1 MAQSWIKESVI
12 YQKANTMKKNSGLLL
27 LLLFLTIFSV
37 GVVAQELWSMEECIE
52 YAYENNLQLK
62 QSFLGVESADHDVLQ
77 SKLNIVPSLNANVSQ
92 SYGWGR
98 APDPQTNIY
107 ANQQTSQSYFGIS
120 SDVTLFNGLQQ
131 LNNVRQKEFEYL
143 AQKYDSDKLRND
155 ISLNIAAGY
164 LLILFNLELVNNAQ
178 RQVDISK
185 EQMDRTEKQVDAG
198 AMARG
203 ALYDIQAQAAGE
215 EANLISGK
223 NKLMLAYLDLMQ
235 MLDLEAGI
243 DFDIEKP
250 NIEITATPTLLPPEM
265 IYNQSVTFMPEIK
278 SAEYRVKSAER
289 TVALAKGQHSPRIF
303 ASGSYSSLYSNQI
316 LEILSNDPFP
326 IFGDTKPFG
335 QQMDDNRNGG
345 LVFGLSIPIFNGY
358 QATTNVRKSK
368 IYEENAN
375 LNLKIEKNILR
386 KNIETSYADALAAY
400 QTYIARAKS
409 VDAFGE
415 AFTYME
421 EKFNVGMTNSTDY
434 NVAKLQL
441 STAEADLASSK
452 YDYIFKT
459 KILDFYLGK
468 SLTLTDIASVQE

>member
-1 MAQSWIKESVI
+1 
-12 YQKANTMKKNSGLLL
+12 MKKNTGVLLL
-27 LLLFLTIFSV
+27 LLLMVTFSV
-37 GVVAQELWSMEECIE
+37 GVVAQELWSMEECID

-62 QSFLGVESADHDVLQ
+62 QSVLGVESADYDVLQ
-77 SKLNIVPSLNANVSQ
+77 SKLNLVPSLNASVSQ
-92 SYGWGR
+92 SFGWGR
-98 APDPQTNIY
+98 SPDPNTNVY
-107 ANQQTSQSYFGIS
+107 KNQQTDQSFFGLN

-131 LNNVRQKEFEYL
+131 VNNIRQKQFDFL
-143 AQKYDSDKLRND
+143 AQKYDSDKIRND

-185 EQMDRTEKQVDAG
+185 DQMSRTEKQVEAG
-198 AMARG
+198 AVARG

-215 EANLISGK
+215 EANLISNK

-235 MLDLEAGI
+235 MLDLEANV

-250 NIEITATPTLLPPEM
+250 KIEITAKPSLLSPEM
-265 IYNQSVTFMPEIK
+265 IYNKSVTFMPEIK

-289 TVALAKGQHSPRIF
+289 SVALAKGQHSPRIY
-303 ASGSYSSLYSNQI
+303 ASGTYNSLYSQQI
-316 LEILSNDPFP
+316 RIVEGYDPITELP
-326 IFGDTKPFG
+326 IFGDTKPFAT
-335 QQMDDNRNGG
+335 QWDENWNGG

-358 QATTNVRKSK
+358 QTTTNVRKSK

-375 LNLKIEKNILR
+375 LSLEIEKNVLR
-386 KNIETSYADALAAY
+386 KNIEASYADAVAAY
-400 QTYIARAKS
+400 QTYIARNKS
-409 VDAFGE
+409 VEAFTE

-468 SLTLTDIASVQE
+468 GLTLSDIASLQE

>member
-1 MAQSWIKESVI
+1 
-12 YQKANTMKKNSGLLL
+12 MKKNTGILL
-27 LLLFLTIFSV
+27 LLLFLTTYSV
-37 GVVAQELWSMEECIE
+37 GIVAQELWSMEECIN

-62 QSFLGVESADHDVLQ
+62 QSVLSVESADHDVLQ

-107 ANQQTSQSYFGIS
+107 ANQQTQQSYFSVS

-185 EQMDRTEKQVDAG
+185 DQMSRTEKQVEAG

-203 ALYDIQAQAAGE
+203 ALFDIQAQAAGE
-215 EANLISGK
+215 EANLISNK

-235 MLDLEAGI
+235 MLDLESDI

-250 NIEITATPTLLPPEM
+250 IIEIAGTPSLLPAEM
-265 IYNQSVTFMPEIK
+265 IYNKSVTFMPEIK

-289 TVALAKGQHSPRIF
+289 TVALAKGQHSPRLF

-316 LEILSNDPFP
+316 LELLNTTPPS
-326 IFGDTKPFG
+326 FGDTKSFG

-358 QATTNVRKSK
+358 QTTTNVKKSK
-368 IYEENAN
+368 IYQENAN
-375 LNLKIEKNILR
+375 LNLEIEKNILR
-386 KNIETSYADALAAY
+386 KNIETAYADAIASY
-400 QTYIARAKS
+400 QTYVAQSKS
-409 VDAFGE
+409 VNAFEE

>member
-1 MAQSWIKESVI
+1 
-12 YQKANTMKKNSGLLL
+12 MKKNTGIF
-27 LLLFLTIFSV
+27 LLLFLLTTYSV
-37 GVVAQELWSMEECIE
+37 GIVAQELWSMEECIN

-62 QSFLGVESADHDVLQ
+62 QSILGVESANHDVLQ

-92 SYGWGR
+92 NFGWGR
-98 APDPQTNIY
+98 TPDPNTNLY
-107 ANQQTSQSYFGIS
+107 RNQQTDQSYFSIN

-131 LNNVRQKEFEYL
+131 VNNVRQKKFDYL

-164 LLILFNLELVNNAQ
+164 LLILFNIELVNNAQ

-185 EQMDRTEKQVDAG
+185 EQMSRTEKQVAAG

-203 ALYDIQAQAAGE
+203 ALYDIQAQEAGE
-215 EANLISGK
+215 EANLINSK

-250 NIEITATPTLLPPEM
+250 AIKITATPTLLPAEM
-265 IYNQSVTFMPEIK
+265 IYNKSITIMPEIK

-289 TVALAKGQHSPRIF
+289 TVALAKGAYSPRIF
-303 ASGSYSSLYSNQI
+303 ASGSYSSVYSRQI
-316 LEILSNDPFP
+316 RELIGFDPADQSP
-326 IFGDTKPFG
+326 IYGDPKNLGT
-335 QQMDDNRNGG
+335 QLDENRNGG

-358 QATTNVRKSK
+358 QVTTNVRKSK
-368 IYEENAN
+368 IFQENAN
-375 LNLKIEKNILR
+375 LNLEIEKNALR
-386 KNIETSYADALAAY
+386 KKIEQAYADAIAAY
-400 QTYIARAKS
+400 QTYIARKKS
-409 VDAFGE
+409 VESYSE

-468 SLTLTDIASVQE
+468 SLTLSDIASVQE

>member
-1 MAQSWIKESVI
+1 
-12 YQKANTMKKNSGLLL
+12 MKKNTGILL
-27 LLLFLTIFSV
+27 LLLFLTTYSV
-37 GVVAQELWSMEECIE
+37 GIVAQELWSMEECID

-62 QSFLGVESADHDVLQ
+62 QSVLGVESADHDVLQ

-107 ANQQTSQSYFGIS
+107 ANQHTQQSYFSIN

-131 LNNVRQKEFEYL
+131 LNNVRQKEFEFL

-178 RQVDISK
+178 RQVDIS
-185 EQMDRTEKQVDAG
+185 EDQMSRTEKQVEAG

-215 EANLISGK
+215 EANLISNK

-250 NIEITATPTLLPPEM
+250 MIEIAGTPTLLPAEM
-265 IYNQSVTFMPEIK
+265 IYNKSVTLMPEIK

-316 LEILSNDPFP
+316 KEIINDPTP
-326 IFGDTKPFG
+326 RFGDTKPFG

-358 QATTNVRKSK
+358 QTTTNVRKSK
-368 IYEENAN
+368 IYQENAN
-375 LNLKIEKNILR
+375 LNLEIEKNILR
-386 KNIETSYADALAAY
+386 KNIETSYADAIASY
-400 QTYIARAKS
+400 QTYVARAKS

-459 KILDFYLGK
+459 KILDFYLGR
-468 SLTLTDIASVQE
+468 SLTLSDIASIQE